1 MQDLNV
7 SDEVYI
13 CPTIIQEILQG
24 IKSDN
29 QYEIVKNSLEG
40 VRRLVL
46 DPYVVAV
53 DAAELYRSLRREGTT
68 IRKSNDCLIAYYG
81 IHFQIPGWH
90 QDRDFDHIA
99 EYSPLKIFRQS

>member
-1 MQDLNV
+1 MQDLIV

-40 VRRLVL
+40 VRRLIL
-46 DPYVVAV
+46 DPYVVAIA
-53 DAAELYRSLRREGTT
+53 AAELYRSLRREGTT
-68 IRKSNDCLIAYYG
+68 IRKSNDCLIACYG
-81 IHFQIPGWH
+81 IHFQIPVWH
-90 QDRDFDHIA
+90 HDRDFDHIA
-99 EYSPLKIFRQS
+99 EYSPLKIFR